1 MPADARGGAAAVAA
15 GRAGGAPSAVVQAQ
29 AALAQAVGRTM
40 AGQMTAGGAAMA
52 LAQAQWALRASRL
65 GDGAVAAG
73 ADRMA
78 SARSPELAQRAGRA
92 GLADGVAMGARQ
104 RPDAMQAAMQGS
116 GQGRVADG
124 RRAEARGAEGPVV
137 RPGQLAPAMG
147 ATVGDAVAREDGA
160 AERRARS
167 GDAADLPHAMAM
179 ALALAPKVRRRAS
192 QDRVERVERDMPR
205 HGAPELEDEDL
216 LDAWGDGDG
225 DGGDGADG
233 SDAEAG
239 TDGAQ
244 AAADVSREAAAQH
257 YRALWV
263 WLQANAQHVL
273 LRELEAG
280 RCVLVLAPPDVSHM
294 RLWGH
299 VLRPDGAGAG
309 VAAGSAGLAW
319 PLMARWSAT
328 MPADTQWRVWRL
340 RQELD
345 AAGRWGLGA
354 SRPDRHTPLLVVN
367 GAAAESAAGGPGA
380 SERIALQEPRRLRR
394 LLGSQWTLVAL
405 RVPVPLDGTGA
416 AGQAVA

>member
-1 MPADARGGAAAVAA
+1 
-15 GRAGGAPSAVVQAQ
+15 
-29 AALAQAVGRTM
+29 
-40 AGQMTAGGAAMA
+40 
-52 LAQAQWALRASRL
+52 
-65 GDGAVAAG
+65 
-73 ADRMA
+73 
-78 SARSPELAQRAGRA
+78 
-92 GLADGVAMGARQ
+92 
-104 RPDAMQAAMQGS
+104 
-116 GQGRVADG
+116 
-124 RRAEARGAEGPVV
+124 
-137 RPGQLAPAMG
+137 
-147 ATVGDAVAREDGA
+147 
-160 AERRARS
+160 
-167 GDAADLPHAMAM
+167 M

-205 HGAPELEDEDL
+205 HGGAELEDEDL

-225 DGGDGADG
+225 GAGDDGDGADG
-233 SDAEAG
+233 AHAEAG
-239 TDGAQ
+239 ADGAQ

-263 WLQANAQHVL
+263 WLQANAQQVL

-309 VAAGSAGLAW
+309 LTAGSAGLAW

-367 GAAAESAAGGPGA
+367 GAAESAAGGPGA

-405 RVPVPLDGTGA
+405 RVPLPLDGTGA
-416 AGQAVA
+416 AGQAAA

>member
-1 MPADARGGAAAVAA
+1 
-15 GRAGGAPSAVVQAQ
+15 
-29 AALAQAVGRTM
+29 
-40 AGQMTAGGAAMA
+40 MA

-65 GDGAVAAG
+65 GDGAMAAG
-73 ADRMA
+73 ADRLGA
-78 SARSPELAQRAGRA
+78 ARLPEQGLRAGRA
-92 GLADGVAMGARQ
+92 GLADGVALGARQ
-104 RPDAMQAAMQGS
+104 RPDGMQAAMQGP
-116 GQGRVADG
+116 GQGRVVDG

-137 RPGQLAPAMG
+137 RPGQLAPALG
-147 ATVGDAVAREDGA
+147 AAAGDAVAREDGVS
-160 AERRARS
+160 ERRARS
-167 GDAADLPHAMAM
+167 GEAADVPHAMAM

-205 HGAPELEDEDL
+205 HGGAELEDEDL

-225 DGGDGADG
+225 DGGDGGDG
-233 SDAEAG
+233 LDAEAG
-239 TDGAQ
+239 MDGAQ

-263 WLQANAQHVL
+263 WLQANAQQAL

-299 VLRPDGAGAG
+299 VLRPDGARAG
-309 VAAGSAGLAW
+309 VAAGSVGLAW

-345 AAGRWGLGA
+345 AGGRWGLGA

-367 GAAAESAAGGPGA
+367 GAAESTAGGPGA
-380 SERIALQEPRRLRR
+380 AERIALQEPRRLRR

-416 AGQAVA
+416 AGQAAA

>member
-1 MPADARGGAAAVAA
+1 
-15 GRAGGAPSAVVQAQ
+15 
-29 AALAQAVGRTM
+29 
-40 AGQMTAGGAAMA
+40 MA

-65 GDGAVAAG
+65 GDGAMAAG
-73 ADRMA
+73 ADRLA
-78 SARSPELAQRAGRA
+78 SARGPEQGLRAGRA
-92 GLADGVAMGARQ
+92 GLV
-104 RPDAMQAAMQGS
+104 
-116 GQGRVADG
+116 DG
-124 RRAEARGAEGPVV
+124 RRAEARSAEGPVV
-137 RPGQLAPAMG
+137 RPGQLAPAVG
-147 ATVGDAVAREDGA
+147 ATVGDVAAREDGA

-167 GDAADLPHAMAM
+167 GEAADVPHAMAM

-205 HGAPELEDEDL
+205 HGGAELEDEDL
-216 LDAWGDGDG
+216 QDAWGDGDG
-225 DGGDGADG
+225 DGGDG

-239 TDGAQ
+239 MDGAQ
-244 AAADVSREAAAQH
+244 AGADVSREAAAQH

-263 WLQANAQHVL
+263 WLQANAQQVL

-299 VLRPDGAGAG
+299 VLRPDGARAG
-309 VAAGSAGLAW
+309 VAAGSVGLAW

-345 AAGRWGLGA
+345 AGGRWGLGA

-367 GAAAESAAGGPGA
+367 GAAESTAGGPGA
-380 SERIALQEPRRLRR
+380 AERIALQEPRRLRR

-416 AGQAVA
+416 AGQAAA

>member
-1 MPADARGGAAAVAA
+1 M
-15 GRAGGAPSAVVQAQ
+15 S
-29 AALAQAVGRTM
+29 
-40 AGQMTAGGAAMA
+40 
-52 LAQAQWALRASRL
+52 
-65 GDGAVAAG
+65 
-73 ADRMA
+73 
-78 SARSPELAQRAGRA
+78 
-92 GLADGVAMGARQ
+92 ARQ
-104 RPDAMQAAMQGS
+104 RPDGMQAAVQGP

-124 RRAEARGAEGPVV
+124 RRADARGAEGPVV
-137 RPGQLAPAMG
+137 RPGQLAPAVG
-147 ATVGDAVAREDGA
+147 ATVGDVAAREDGA

-167 GDAADLPHAMAM
+167 GEAADVPHAMAM

-205 HGAPELEDEDL
+205 HGGAELEDEDL

-225 DGGDGADG
+225 DGGDGGDG
-233 SDAEAG
+233 LDAEAG
-239 TDGAQ
+239 MDGAQ

-263 WLQANAQHVL
+263 WLQANAQQAL

-299 VLRPDGAGAG
+299 VLRPDAQQSGLAAGA
-309 VAAGSAGLAW
+309 AGLAW
-319 PLMARWSAT
+319 PLVARWTAT

-345 AAGRWGLGA
+345 AGGRWGLGA

-367 GAAAESAAGGPGA
+367 GAAESAAGGPGA

-416 AGQAVA
+416 AGQAAA